1 MAGEVTVGRQPIF
14 NRELRL
20 VAYELLFRQDSRA
33 PSADVRDGDIA
44 TTRVIE
50 NTLYE
55 IGFRNLV
62 GDKPAFINLTR
73 SFLVSATELRLRK
86 DEVVLEILED
96 VDVDDALLGR
106 LRELSAAGYTIALDD
121 FIYDPRHA
129 ALIDIADIVK
139 VDLSLVPRDE
149 LAGHVQN
156 LRSHR
161 VKLLAE
167 KIETREQLEH
177 CRGLGFDLYQ
187 GYLLAAP
194 DIVTLGTAR
203 PEFGGEPDP
212 GARRRR

>member
-14 NRELRL
+14 NRDLKL
-20 VAYELLFRQDSRA
+20 VAYELLFRQDSRTA
-33 PSADVRDGDIA
+33 TADVRDGDIA
-44 TTRVIE
+44 TSRVIE

-139 VDLSLVPRDE
+139 VDLSLVPRGVLPE
-149 LAGHVQN
+149 HVQS

-194 DIVTLGTAR
+194 DIVTLSTAT
-203 PEFGGEPDP
+203 PESGGEPDP